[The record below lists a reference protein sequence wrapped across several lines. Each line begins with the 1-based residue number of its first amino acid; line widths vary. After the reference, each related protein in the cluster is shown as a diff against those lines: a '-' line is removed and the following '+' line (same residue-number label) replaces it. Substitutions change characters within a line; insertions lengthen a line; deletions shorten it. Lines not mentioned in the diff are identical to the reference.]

1 MRFSCA
7 QVQLFLSFFFTSNM
21 KFPAFQVALGNFR
34 MTGTVKFMIQQETWS
49 ILGVLTFYSHSVM
62 EVISSTIQYVTIT
75 PKNFLRNAYYPVS
88 YTLLVLFEVDVIV
101 LADLETNLKAQSWL
115 VACSERVVGGQRHA
129 PCFLHGIHSIVLVL
143 LWILLAFS

>member
-1 MRFSCA
+1 
-7 QVQLFLSFFFTSNM
+7 
-21 KFPAFQVALGNFR
+21 
-34 MTGTVKFMIQQETWS
+34 
-49 ILGVLTFYSHSVM
+49 M

-129 PCFLHGIHSIVLVL
+129 PCFLHGIHSIVLKFTYFWHSAIQGDL
-143 LWILLAFS
+143 HRMFLNYLAASSFQSY